1 MPEPPEQQ
9 PAPPHEDGV
18 TLDELSAAYAQSLGA
33 PADSDSGRAE
43 PDGGSQTAEAA
54 AEPLGEDVERG
65 GSEELALE
73 PPHAEPEGPDD
84 DDPCP
89 LSPQTILEAMLFVGN
104 HQNEPLTAARAAELM
119 RGVAADEI
127 AAIVAKLNER
137 YTANRCPYRI
147 TSEGAG
153 YRMSLH
159 GPFHSIRNRF
169 YGRVRE
175 ARLSQAALDV
185 LAILAYRQPIVAEE
199 VSRLRGTPSGHI
211 LSQLVRRQLLRIER
225 PEDKRGPVTYHT
237 TDRFLDLFGLESLE
251 DLPQSEELDQR

>member
-1 MPEPPEQQ
+1 MPEPPEHQ
-9 PAPPHEDGV
+9 PEPPQEQGV
-18 TLDELSAAYAQSLGA
+18 TLDELSAAYAQSLGTS
-33 PADSDSGRAE
+33 ADSDSEPVEPEGGAQPAE
-43 PDGGSQTAEAA
+43 TVAEQ
-54 AEPLGEDVERG
+54 LGEGVEDEV
-65 GSEELALE
+65 SQEPALE
-73 PPHAEPEGPDD
+73 PPEAEPEGPDD

-104 HQNEPLTAARAAELM
+104 QQNEPLTAGRAAELM
-119 RGVAADEI
+119 RGVAPDEI
-127 AAIVAKLNER
+127 AALIAELNQR

-153 YRMSLH
+153 YRLSLH

-185 LAILAYRQPIVAEE
+185 LAILAYRQPIVADE
-199 VSRLRGTPSGHI
+199 VNRLRGTPSGHL

-225 PEDKRGPVTYHT
+225 PEEKRGPVTYHT